1 MLRKTMAAVF
11 ALALALTAGT
21 SSAQCV
27 LGVYSDAAGTSNV
40 QAGHRNGDTFNF
52 YVILFTEDLADAVG
66 YSIDIPGNGID
77 IFITGESYG
86 PTGNGINIS
95 NQDGENVG
103 LGDCYPGF
111 NGTALIVTTY
121 SAIQPFY
128 APDKVITL
136 GPNPGSGGS
145 TTAPVYSNCQG
156 DLLPCGNNPS
166 LLIEGPVATESTSF
180 GQVKALYSN

>member
-21 SSAQCV
+21 SNAQCV

-40 QAGHRNGDTFNF
+40 QAGHRNGDEFHF

-66 YSIDIPGNGID
+66 YSIDIPGLNTD
-77 IFITGESYG
+77 IFVTGTAYG
-86 PTGNGINIS
+86 PTGAGVNFSSAN
-95 NQDGENVG
+95 GENVG
-103 LGDCYPGF
+103 LGDCYPGY
-111 NGTALIVTTY
+111 NGTPLIVADYT
-121 SAIQPFY
+121 AVQPFWTQN
-128 APDKVITL
+128 KVITL
-136 GPNPGSGGS
+136 GPNPDSGGS

-156 DLLPCGNNPS
+156 DLLPCDNNPS
-166 LLIEGPVATESTSF
+166 LLLEGPVATESSSF